1 MIKVKSVLQQL
12 IEERKKN
19 SVLSV
24 RIEKLMSDVDYVA
37 MMCDISLEEEEDE

>member
-1 MIKVKSVLQQL
+1 L

-19 SVLSV
+19 AVLSV

>member
-19 SVLSV
+19 AVLSV
-24 RIEKLMSDVDYVA
+24 RVEKLMSDVDYVA

>member
-19 SVLSV
+19 AVLSV

-37 MMCDISLEEEEDE
+37 MMFDISLEEEEDE